1 MQRKEREEEE
11 RNFRRPLVDRPNLI
25 DQVIGGLTE
34 RFRTMNSICE
44 KFSLILW
51 MYNEM
56 TKEEVCNAATKLGK
70 EYQSDLNSDLL
81 VDGMIR
87 LKTVHEQT
95 FGIKSLT
102 PLKLFNELHDLELVE
117 LFSECS
123 IALKI
128 FLTIP
133 VSVASGERSFSK
145 LKLITSDI
153 RSNMSQDRLNNLSIL
168 NMNSDIAKKL
178 DFSHII
184 KRFAYKQATRNSSF
198 F

>member
-1 MQRKEREEEE
+1 M
-11 RNFRRPLVDRPNLI
+11 VDRPSLI

-44 KFSLILW
+44 KFSFLW

-56 TKEEVCNAATKLGK
+56 TEEEVCNAATKLGK

-87 LKTVHEQT
+87 LKTIHEQT

-102 PLKLFNELHDLELVE
+102 PLKLLNELHDLELVE
-117 LFSECS
+117 IFSECS

-133 VSVASGERSFSK
+133 VSVASGGRSFSK
-145 LKLITSDI
+145 LKLITSLRVIFVQIYLKID
-153 RSNMSQDRLNNLSIL
+153 
-168 NMNSDIAKKL
+168 
-178 DFSHII
+178 
-184 KRFAYKQATRNSSF
+184 
-198 F
+198 